1 MNPILAMLNRKQTP
15 QQINSINDL
24 LAGVKNGSINPKA
37 QVMSMINNMSDNKK
51 AELRSKL
58 PAITDFANRFG
69 IDTSALKELQF

>member
-1 MNPILAMLNRKQTP
+1 MLNRKQTP
-15 QQINSINDL
+15 QQMNSINDL

-37 QVMSMINNMSDNKK
+37 QVMSMINNMSDNNK

>member
-1 MNPILAMLNRKQTP
+1 MLNRKQTP
-15 QQINSINDL
+15 QPQKMNVNDV
-24 LAGVKNGSINPKA
+24 LAGVRNGSINPKE
-37 QVMSMINNMSDNKK
+37 QVMNMINNMSDNKK